1 MERAQ
6 RWDACCVEG
15 ADYSCIC
22 MPNYICFKLCLT
34 DSKDDQ
40 NNKILIFPP
49 KDPEAQRRALHVGLL
64 WPGRATWP
72 ECSSSSYP
80 SNAGHRGLC
89 GAAGP
94 LASPPCSTILLVVS
108 GSWTVVSCLLVR
120 RSEVRKTYVT
130 ILVTLLPFSQ
140 QHVTQL
146 ISFLSLKC
154 YLHWHLRCHTP
165 NHSYL

>member
-1 MERAQ
+1 
-6 RWDACCVEG
+6 
-15 ADYSCIC
+15 
-22 MPNYICFKLCLT
+22 MPNYIVLSCALRIAKMIRTTKYSF
-34 DSKDDQ
+34 SR
-40 NNKILIFPP
+40 
-49 KDPEAQRRALHVGLL
+49 QRIQRLRGEHFTWGCSGQ
-64 WPGRATWP
+64 GRATWP

-140 QHVTQL
+140 QHVPQL